1 MNTKMRSSPAVSAI
15 AMGSDHGGYL
25 LKEKLKK
32 FLAGRGYQ
40 IEDVGTHSKESVDY
54 PVFAA
59 AVARKVASGECD
71 RGIVIDGAGI
81 GSCMAANKIPGV
93 RAAMCYDAATARNSR
108 EHNDANVLTLG
119 AGMIGWE
126 TSRQIVDIWL
136 NTECAA
142 ERHRRRVRQ
151 IMQLE
156 AGTTPAAVQIDNK
169 TYENNSGGHVKQFSD
184 AELEAIA
191 VQISQILEKQGVA
204 PALAPSQCTCC
215 GGNCGGLC
223 AEKSAET
230 VRRFISM
237 GAGRITYT
245 EGGNGVPQ
253 DIAAHIDHTL
263 LRPDAS
269 SADVIALCKEA
280 RKYRFA
286 SVCVNP
292 TFVPLVARELNGS
305 PVKVCSVIGFPFGT
319 HMPEIKA
326 LEARRAIRDGASEI
340 DMVINI
346 GALKDRDLN
355 LLYRDIRSVVEACDD
370 GSAICKVIIETALLS
385 DEEKILACET
395 AKRARAEFVKTS
407 TGYAS
412 GGATAHDVELMAKV
426 VRGAGMGVKASGG
439 IRSYADA
446 VKMMEAG
453 ATRIG
458 ASASVKIVQGA
469 AEITESGR

>member
-1 MNTKMRSSPAVSAI
+1 MNNKSPSSAGVTSIAI
-15 AMGSDHGGYL
+15 GSDHGGYL

-32 FLAGRGYQ
+32 FLESRGYRIQ
-40 IEDVGTHSKESVDY
+40 DVGTHSRESVDY

-59 AVARKVASGECD
+59 AVAHRVASGECD

-93 RAAMCYDAATARNSR
+93 RAAMCYDTATARNSR

-136 NTECAA
+136 TTECTA
-142 ERHRRRVRQ
+142 ERHRRRVQQ

-156 AGTTPAAVQIDNK
+156 AGSASEPVQIDNK
-169 TYENNSGGHVKQFSD
+169 IYENNSGGNVKQFSD

-191 VQISQILEKQGVA
+191 GQISQILEKQGVA
-204 PALAPSQCTCC
+204 PASGAARCTCC

-230 VRRFISM
+230 VRQFINM

-263 LRPDAS
+263 LRPDAG
-269 SADVIALCKEA
+269 SADVIALCQEA

-292 TFVPLVARELNGS
+292 TFVPLVARELSGS

-446 VKMMEAG
+446 MKMIEAG